1 MCAIDENQVVIVN
14 VKSDNIVTYDCMQEK
29 QEKGIETGLLDR
41 IMAFSPDGKIY
52 IRTSK
57 SLGEEHFEEHF
68 EAGRS

>member
-14 VKSDNIVTYDCMQEK
+14 VKSVTYVCMQGK

>member
-1 MCAIDENQVVIVN
+1 MCAIDENQVVN
-14 VKSDNIVTYDCMQEK
+14 VKSVTYDCMQEK
-29 QEKGIETGLLDR
+29 QEKGIETELLDR